1 MFARENFLGIK
12 TMQTIAQLKRQ
23 LLELLSA
30 AGFVKQ
36 GLRARAV
43 EAAGRRAGGSDGV
56 SAVLNDSGRGDLSE
70 NDWNCK
76 ACGAS
81 VFASKK
87 SCYRCG
93 MPKDPDERRI
103 DPSDGGAYTFSEF
116 VDEYGGTDEWTAAA
130 PMFSTEDVPA
140 PLVPVNERLLK
151 ALLCAALYPQVVLVE
166 TPEPKKGGKSKGG
179 GGGGGGAIKF
189 KIREGSDPKA
199 EPVAVALHPSS
210 VNARTTTFE
219 SKYLI
224 YAEKVKTTQ
233 IYVRDCAPA
242 SPFAIMIFGGALKA
256 ERGSGGGG
264 GSSDDAVL
272 VVDAW
277 IRFRLPFRVAT
288 LVLGVRAQLAAV
300 LQKKIERPTLELSV
314 AGKGILDA
322 VTALLEQSV

>member
-1 MFARENFLGIK
+1 M
-12 TMQTIAQLKRQ
+12 
-23 LLELLSA
+23 
-30 AGFVKQ
+30 
-36 GLRARAV
+36 
-43 EAAGRRAGGSDGV
+43 
-56 SAVLNDSGRGDLSE
+56 LNDSGRGDLSE

-179 GGGGGGAIKF
+179 GGGGGAIKF

-256 ERGSGGGG
+256 ERGGRAAAAGRRTTPSSSSTRGSASACRSASRRSCSACAPSSPPCCRRRLSGRR
-264 GSSDDAVL
+264 SSSRWRGRGFWTPSRRSSSSL
-272 VVDAW
+272 SE
-277 IRFRLPFRVAT
+277 LRVFN
-288 LVLGVRAQLAAV
+288 
-300 LQKKIERPTLELSV
+300 
-314 AGKGILDA
+314 
-322 VTALLEQSV
+322 

>member
-1 MFARENFLGIK
+1 
-12 TMQTIAQLKRQ
+12 
-23 LLELLSA
+23 
-30 AGFVKQ
+30 
-36 GLRARAV
+36 
-43 EAAGRRAGGSDGV
+43 
-56 SAVLNDSGRGDLSE
+56 
-70 NDWNCK
+70 
-76 ACGAS
+76 
-81 VFASKK
+81 
-87 SCYRCG
+87 
-93 MPKDPDERRI
+93 MPKDPDERRV

-179 GGGGGGAIKF
+179 GGGGGAVKF
-189 KIREGSDPKA
+189 KIREGTDSKA

-256 ERGSGGGG
+256 ERGGSGGGG
-264 GSSDDAVL
+264 GSDDAVL